1 MAESTAT
8 QKKDHEETV
17 AIEEEDEDYMGDL
30 SKFLPTES
38 AEPSKPKKVATFSGN
53 TTFNSSQQPSK
64 KKWKNPKLDREKK
77 QFEEDQQTLANLE
90 TAIPE
95 SNIGFKLLRQMG
107 YTPGSALGKEGSG
120 QAEPIGLEIRRS
132 RAGIGRE
139 HPLKEKARREKE
151 MVERKRRREEELM
164 EEFGYRQKLQWRS
177 KRVVI
182 NYHKAKAALDQ
193 LENREPP
200 IEPVKD
206 DDEEGKSDD
215 DEEEEEEE
223 QISEEVDM
231 ASGFTVLK
239 KLADVNHNFEELLEI
254 LVKLRE
260 EHQYCLFCGCQYE
273 SMEALL
279 ANCPGI
285 NEDDH

>member
-8 QKKDHEETV
+8 QEKDHQDTV
-17 AIEEEDEDYMGDL
+17 AKEDEDGDYMGDL

-38 AEPSKPKKVATFSGN
+38 SEPSKPKKVATFSGN
-53 TTFNSSQQPSK
+53 ATFNSSQQPSK

-95 SNIGFKLLRQMG
+95 SNIGFKLLKQMG
-107 YTPGSALGKEGSG
+107 YNPGSALGKEGSG
-120 QAEPIGLEIRRS
+120 RAEPIGLEIRRS

-200 IEPVKD
+200 IEPEKD
-206 DDEEGKSDD
+206 DDEEGKSDEE
-215 DEEEEEEE
+215 EEEEEEE
-223 QISEEVDM
+223 QISEED
-231 ASGFTVLK
+231 
-239 KLADVNHNFEELLEI
+239 LLEI

-260 EHQYCLFCGCQYE
+260 EHRYCLFCGCQYE
-273 SMEALL
+273 SMEALV

>member
-8 QKKDHEETV
+8 QEKDRQETV
-17 AIEEEDEDYMGDL
+17 AIEAEDEDYMGDL

-38 AEPSKPKKVATFSGN
+38 SEPSKPKKVANFSGN
-53 TTFNSSQQPSK
+53 RTFDSPQQPSK

-90 TAIPE
+90 TAIPQ
-95 SNIGFKLLRQMG
+95 SNIGFKLLKQMG

-120 QAEPIGLEIRRS
+120 RAEPIGLEIRRS

-151 MVERKRRREEELM
+151 MVERKRMREEELL
-164 EEFGYRQKLQWRS
+164 EEFGCRQKLQWRS

-200 IEPVKD
+200 IEPEKD

-215 DEEEEEEE
+215 EEEEE
-223 QISEEVDM
+223 QISEED
-231 ASGFTVLK
+231 
-239 KLADVNHNFEELLEI
+239 LLEI

-260 EHQYCLFCGCQYE
+260 EHRYCLFCGCQYE